1 MSEIITL
8 IKIEI
13 KAKKKIN
20 IKKITTDTSIKNNT
34 KIMNVMTNLSKVIV
48 LIMKKI
54 EITII
59 NKIKEKISKISLN

>member
-48 LIMKKI
+48 LITKKI

-59 NKIKEKISKISLN
+59 NKIKDKISKISLN

>member
-59 NKIKEKISKISLN
+59 DKIKEKISKISLN